1 MTPSIVTVESQP
13 FAENSYVLHVAGRT
27 DAVVVDPGFEPALIF
42 EYLDDHGLSLAAILN
57 THGHVDHIAGNGAM
71 KMAYPAAPI
80 VIGAADAIMLTDA
93 DANLSGPFGMPVTSP
108 AADRTVSH
116 GDSLEFA
123 GLTFDVRF
131 TPGHSPGHV
140 VFLVQASRPLM
151 VLGGDV
157 LFRNGIGRTDFPNGS
172 FEQLAASIREQL
184 YTLPDNTVIYPGHG
198 PVTTVGHEKRTNP
211 FVTSD

>member
-1 MTPSIVTVESQP
+1 MTPSIVTIESQP

-42 EYLDDHGLSLAAILN
+42 EYLADHGLSLAAILN
-57 THGHVDHIAGNGAM
+57 THGHVDHIAGNQAM
-71 KMAYPAAPI
+71 KKAHPAAPI

-93 DANLSGPFGMPVTSP
+93 DENLSGPFGMPITSP
-108 AADRTVSH
+108 PADRMVSH

-131 TPGHSPGHV
+131 TPGHSPGHI
-140 VFLVQASRPLM
+140 VFLVRGSRPLM

-157 LFRNGIGRTDFPNGS
+157 LFRGGIGRTDFPKGS

-184 YTLPDNTVIYPGHG
+184 YALPDHTVVYPGHG